1 MYRRFFTFILC
12 VLIIV
17 VFLYAISLTDAKY
30 GILAFINGCICSYA
44 LFSHNRQ
51 PFSVHKMN
59 LLFILF
65 FFVLANASQYASN
78 TVVSSLSV
86 RLTPEHYQ
94 AFQLLLFF
102 VICTYLFIYE
112 FFFKRLRPLSI
123 AGFKE
128 RKANTVLLIGI
139 SVLAAVLVLLH
150 YRHNLT
156 LLLFRGVEG
165 VYHSTDND
173 VNVAG
178 SLLFSKVLRPIPFAC
193 LIWSIVYKCPK
204 KVIAVLFVLMLVC
217 LFPTSLARYA
227 IVLYWL
233 PVALLLFP
241 PLYRRHLFVSLMLV
255 GLLFVFPFLGNFRYF
270 SGDVSFEFSFDY
282 LNTMNYDASQEFMI
296 LMDYHYVTY
305 GKQLLGAL
313 LFFVPRAIWPGKPI
327 GSGATL
333 ASLQPGAWP
342 NISMPFIGEG
352 YFNFGFVGVFLFTII
367 LAMIA
372 SLADKTFWGAPD
384 LNHRKSFGPF
394 YFVLVGGAIFFMRGD
409 LMSSFSFLFAAVV
422 DLWLVRYVAFK
433 KKSVALVK

>member
-1 MYRRFFTFILC
+1 MYKRFLTFFIC

-17 VFLYAISLTDAKY
+17 VLLFFIQLSDVKY
-30 GILAFINGCICSYA
+30 ELLVFVNGCICSYA

-65 FFVLANASQYASN
+65 FFILANASQYASN
-78 TVVSSLSV
+78 TIVSSLDV
-86 RLTPEHYQ
+86 HLTPENYQ
-94 AFQLLLFF
+94 AFQFLLLF
-102 VICTYLFIYE
+102 VILTYLLVYE
-112 FFFKRLRPLSI
+112 FFFRRLKPLSI
-123 AGFKE
+123 AGF
-128 RKANTVLLIGI
+128 RDRRANALLLIGI
-139 SVLAAVLVLLH
+139 SVLATVLVLLH

-156 LLLFRGVEG
+156 LLLFRGVQG

-193 LIWSIVYKCPK
+193 MIWSIVYKCPK
-204 KVIAVLFVLMLVC
+204 KVSLILFVLMLVC

-233 PVALLLFP
+233 PLALLLFP
-241 PLYRRHLFVSLMLV
+241 QLYRRHLFVSLMLV

-270 SGDVSFEFSFDY
+270 SGDISFEFSLDY
-282 LNTMNYDASQEFMI
+282 LNTMNFDASQEFMI
-296 LMDYHYVTY
+296 LMNYHFVTY

-313 LFFVPRAIWPGKPI
+313 LFFIPRAIWHGKPV

-333 ASLQPGAWP
+333 ASLQPGAWA

-352 YFNFGFVGVFLFTII
+352 YINFGVIGVFMFTIV
-367 LAMIA
+367 LAVLA
-372 SLADKTFWGAPD
+372 SLADKTFWGAAD

-394 YFVLVGGAIFFMRGD
+394 YFVLVGGAVFFMRGD
-409 LMSSFSFLFAAVV
+409 LMSSFSFIVAALI
-422 DLWLVRYVAFK
+422 DLWLVRYVAFRRR
-433 KKSVALVK
+433 A